1 MADDML
7 KQMLGMQQSGG
18 FSQGGIPQ
26 VLYFFQSLSCTS
38 APVRLRR
45 RGRVLVIRL
54 GDIM

>member
-26 VLYFFQSLSCTS
+26 MLYFFQSLSCTS